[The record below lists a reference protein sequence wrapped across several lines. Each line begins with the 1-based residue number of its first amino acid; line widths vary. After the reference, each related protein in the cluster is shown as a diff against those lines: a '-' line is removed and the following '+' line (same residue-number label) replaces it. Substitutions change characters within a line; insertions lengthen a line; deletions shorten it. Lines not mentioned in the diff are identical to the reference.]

1 MPTVKTA
8 KPAPRR
14 TAAPAQ
20 KLAALRTPAPAR
32 PEPRQVGPALAG
44 LVLLLGAAAAGAAWI
59 GGSLYDL
66 RENMSASLDAAAA
79 RGGLRLLT
87 VQLEGVS
94 GARAEEARAVL
105 LPQGR
110 ISLLAADPIKVR
122 TRLEALSWVASARVS
137 RMWPSTLVVQI
148 SRKRAFAVVQR
159 DGAAVVIDER
169 GRPAEGASAEE
180 LRALPL
186 LRGAGATAA
195 AADILGALE
204 NAPEVRRRLHA
215 LIRIGERRWDME
227 LLNGVR
233 VSLPEKQP
241 ERALAR
247 LEGLHRLHAL
257 LDQPVERLD
266 MRHAGEL
273 LVLPGPRRQPA
284 AAKESARPALAPAL
298 AQRA

>member
-1 MPTVKTA
+1 MPALNTGKA
-8 KPAPRR
+8 APRR
-14 TAAPAQ
+14 AAAPSQ
-20 KLAALRTPAPAR
+20 KLAALRSPAPAR
-32 PEPRQVGPALAG
+32 AEPRQVGPALAG

-94 GARAEEARAVL
+94 GARAEEVRAL
-105 LPQGR
+105 MLPQGR
-110 ISLLAADPIKVR
+110 VSLLAADPMRVR
-122 TRLEALSWVASARVS
+122 ARLEALPWVASVRVS

-159 DGAAVVIDER
+159 DGAALVIDER
-169 GRPAEGASAEE
+169 GRPAAAASAED

-186 LRGAGATAA
+186 LQGAGAAGAA
-195 AADILGALE
+195 AEILAALE

-215 LIRIGERRWDME
+215 LIRIGQRRWDME

-233 VSLPEKQP
+233 VLLPENQP

-273 LVLPGPRRQPA
+273 LVLPGPKRQA
-284 AAKESARPALAPAL
+284 AAGKDAAGPALVPAL

>member
-1 MPTVKTA
+1 MPALNTGKA
-8 KPAPRR
+8 APRR
-14 TAAPAQ
+14 AAAPSQ

-32 PEPRQVGPALAG
+32 AEPRQVGPALAG

-94 GARAEEARAVL
+94 GARAEEVRAL
-105 LPQGR
+105 MLPQGR
-110 ISLLAADPIKVR
+110 VSLLAADPMRVR
-122 TRLEALSWVASARVS
+122 ARLEALPWVASVRVS

-159 DGAAVVIDER
+159 DGAALVIDER
-169 GRPAEGASAEE
+169 GRPAAAASAED

-186 LRGAGATAA
+186 LQGAGAAGAA
-195 AADILGALE
+195 AEILAALE

-215 LIRIGERRWDME
+215 LVRIGERRWDME

-233 VSLPEKQP
+233 VLLPENQP

-273 LVLPGPRRQPA
+273 LVLPGPKRQA
-284 AAKESARPALAPAL
+284 AAGKEAAGPALVPAL